1 MKNTWSDN
9 IETNNMVFW
18 NFTKLWHIPVLG
30 LLFSNPVFALSDTE
44 RIEAL
49 EREIS
54 EITSSIANRSGIDG
68 LPLRGF
74 LDIGI
79 ASNNY
84 EDVAVKL
91 HGFNIGSL
99 DFYLTPQFTDNVK
112 SLIELVF
119 EVDAHGEVV
128 TDFERAQ
135 VGYTFNDQITLWGG
149 RFHTPYGYWNTAF
162 HNGAQ
167 IQTSVLRPRFL
178 AFGDKGGVLPSH
190 MVGLWATG
198 KIGADKG
205 KITYDAFAG
214 NGPKIVGVTGPG
226 SGTMDSNMAGDNN
239 HDPMVGLNVGYEFSG
254 KLDGLR
260 LAVNGF
266 QGIVDAYDPGDILAN
281 STDFNMLGGSAVYI
295 GDDWE
300 VMSEYYHFNNKDRSG
315 TSVFPGSTYKSWA
328 SYLQVGKKFN
338 DLTPYIR
345 LERAVLN
352 QQDNYF
358 GDQETGRSYSRQS
371 VGLSYSLNP
380 KTSLKLELLNSRFEE
395 DPIRGDGK
403 FNSALAQYAIRF

>member
-1 MKNTWSDN
+1 
-9 IETNNMVFW
+9 MV
-18 NFTKLWHIPVLG
+18 G
-30 LLFSNPVFALSDTE
+30 LLLSTPALALTDTE

-54 EITSSIANRSGIDG
+54 EITSSMASRSSYDG
-68 LPLRGF
+68 VPLRGF
-74 LDIGI
+74 LDIGV

-84 EDVAVKL
+84 EDVGVKL
-91 HGFNIGSL
+91 HGFNVGSL

-135 VGYTFNDQITLWGG
+135 VGYTFNDRMTLWGG

-198 KIGADKG
+198 KLSVGEG

-214 NGPKIVGVTGPG
+214 NGPKLVGVTGPG
-226 SGTMDSNMAGDNN
+226 SGAIDSNMAGDNN
-239 HDPMVGLNVGYEFSG
+239 HDPMVGINVGYEFSG
-254 KLDGLR
+254 NLDGLR
-260 LAVNGF
+260 LAAHGL
-266 QGIVDAYDPGDILAN
+266 QGRVDAYDPAEVPTN
-281 STDFNMLGGSAVYI
+281 STDFNMLGGSAIYL
-295 GDDWE
+295 GGDWE

-315 TSVFPGSTYKSWA
+315 TSVNPGGTYKSWA
-328 SYLQVGKKFN
+328 AYLQLGRRYG
-338 DLTPYIR
+338 DLTPYVR
-345 LERAVLN
+345 LEKAVLN
-352 QQDNYF
+352 QQDSYF
-358 GDQETGRSYSRQS
+358 SDQETGNPYARQS
-371 VGLSYSLNP
+371 VGVTYSLDP
-380 KTSLKLELLNSRFEE
+380 KTSLKLELINSKFEN
-395 DPIRGDGK
+395 DPVRGTES